1 MIFFFKHIYINTTGG
16 LKVDSLITI
25 IDTAYM
31 QALII
36 IQRCQNIQEGCDEPY
51 NATLCMQKLT
61 ITAFLGKEEE
71 KPSYES

>member
-1 MIFFFKHIYINTTGG
+1 MIFFFKHIYINITGG

-36 IQRCQNIQEGCDEPY
+36 I
-51 NATLCMQKLT
+51 
-61 ITAFLGKEEE
+61 
-71 KPSYES
+71 

>member
-1 MIFFFKHIYINTTGG
+1 MTSLFMNTHAKTMIFFFKHIYINTTGG

-36 IQRCQNIQEGCDEPY
+36 I
-51 NATLCMQKLT
+51 
-61 ITAFLGKEEE
+61 
-71 KPSYES
+71 